1 VNPPGLR
8 EFYTYFLDEDGNGD
22 AFIAAIEVA
31 IMAELGA
38 ALNGVTCIVLED
50 CPLFPKNDAGDQSF
64 FLAAK
69 QRGAQRSAQS
79 TTLSSRAVAMD
90 DFDRDYAGLFG
101 LAEFD
106 EKQAASVIDGR

>member
-1 VNPPGLR
+1 MDPPGLR

-31 IMAELGA
+31 IMAKLGA
-38 ALNGVTCIVLED
+38 ALNGVTRIVFED
-50 CPLFPKNDAGDQSF
+50 SPLFTKNDSGDQTF

-69 QRGAQRSAQS
+69 QRGAQRPAQC
-79 TTLSSRAVAMD
+79 TTFSSRAIAMD
-90 DFDRDYAGLFG
+90 DFDGNYAGLFG
-101 LAEFD
+101 LAEFS